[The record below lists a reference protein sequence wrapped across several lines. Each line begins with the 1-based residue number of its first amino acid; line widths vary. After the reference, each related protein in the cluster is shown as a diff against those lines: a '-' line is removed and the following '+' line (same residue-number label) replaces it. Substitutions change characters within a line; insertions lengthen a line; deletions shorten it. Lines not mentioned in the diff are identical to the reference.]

1 MQLHLIVLKILR
13 TEGSI
18 LINWLKNISMENKNF
33 LYNLY
38 YDWWK
43 NIDKFIF
50 SLILLLFFIGLF
62 FSLTSTSLLVSDKL
76 DTNDYSFFFK
86 HLIFILLGI
95 ITIFFLS
102 SIKQEKL
109 LKFSS
114 IIFII
119 SLISLILVPVIGI
132 EVKGSKR
139 WIDLYFLPRFQP
151 IELVKPFLIIFIS
164 LILSS
169 EKYSNIYLKY
179 FFTFLITLLV
189 ALLLAVQPDIGQ
201 TLLVFFSWSIL
212 IFTSG
217 ISIVF
222 LLILFLLLIFVFSYL
237 VFFVPKFEYIKN
249 RLVSFFNSETGTQN
263 FQSDKAIDSITSG
276 GFFGKGIG
284 EGTLKNRVPEAHT
297 DYIISVI
304 SEEFG
309 VIAII
314 LILLLFLIF
323 IYSVFKKVYFEN
335 EEKIK
340 LILVGCISLILMQ
353 AMIHIGVN
361 IRLFPTT
368 GMTLPFISYGGSSII
383 SISILS
389 GIILNLTK
397 RKIN

>member
-1 MQLHLIVLKILR
+1 MKF
-13 TEGSI
+13 
-18 LINWLKNISMENKNF
+18 KNF
-33 LYNLY
+33 LFRSY
-38 YDWWK
+38 YEWWK
-43 NIDKFIF
+43 NIDKFLF
-50 SLILLLFFIGLF
+50 SIIILLFFTGLF
-62 FSLTSTSLLVSDKL
+62 FSLVSTSLIVSDKL

-86 HLIFILLGI
+86 HLIFVFLGI
-95 ITIFFLS
+95 ITIF
-102 SIKQEKL
+102 I
-109 LKFSS
+109 FSS
-114 IIFII
+114 IDQKKLFKLSYILF
-119 SLISLILVPVIGI
+119 LISLILLVLVPIFGVEI
-132 EVKGSKR
+132 KGSKR
-139 WIDLYFLPRFQP
+139 WIDIYFLPRFQP
-151 IELVKPFLIIFIS
+151 VELVKPFLIIFIS

-169 EKYSNIYLKY
+169 QKNTNLYLKY
-179 FFTFLITLLV
+179 LISFLTTLFV
-189 ALLLAVQPDIGQ
+189 ALLLAIQPDIGQ
-201 TLLVFFSWSIL
+201 TLLVFFIWSIL

-217 ISIVF
+217 LSILILV
-222 LLILFLLLIFVFSYL
+222 ILFLSLIFLFFYL
-237 VFFVPKFEYIKN
+237 IFFVPKFEYIKN
-249 RLVSFFNSETGTQN
+249 RLLSFFNSETGTYN
-263 FQSDKAIDSITSG
+263 FQSDKAIESITSG

-284 EGTLKNRVPEAHT
+284 EGTLKNKVPEAHT

-309 VIAII
+309 IIAII

-323 IYSVFKKVYFEN
+323 IYSVFKKVYLEN

-340 LILVGCISLILMQ
+340 LILVGCASLILMQ